1 MPEIYQYILGSSPS
15 SEGDDGFRFQRVDI
29 QCGMGMLTPRF
40 RSFDIIRY
48 RPSSGDFHYR
58 SVRVVRRDTIVGV
71 MTMHEGVRSSLCQ
84 NDQGRLLHAYAC
96 DYIRSDRRGFGI
108 EVQGARPGP
117 GKRLC
122 CRGPFSDELRI
133 LLLAASAGA
142 GNDYDSYGASDWV
155 SIEYRYTA

>member
-58 SVRVVRRDTIVGV
+58 SVRVVRREYDSRRYDHARGSALV
-71 MTMHEGVRSSLCQ
+71 TMSE
-84 NDQGRLLHAYAC
+84 
-96 DYIRSDRRGFGI
+96 
-108 EVQGARPGP
+108 RPGETLACLCL
-117 GKRLC
+117 RLY
-122 CRGPFSDELRI
+122 SL
-133 LLLAASAGA
+133 
-142 GNDYDSYGASDWV
+142 
-155 SIEYRYTA
+155 